1 MPKPTE
7 EAVALFH
14 APLKDY
20 PEHGPGTFRYPRPRK
35 RKGEP
40 ASPEEL
46 AAGIFEA
53 PLVGAEL
60 PRNVL
65 WPFNIRA
72 GPANTRTT
80 AVSPQFQ
87 GPAVLVEMS
96 LLLDDA
102 ADAGGGVSLFI
113 SEDGS
118 GQAQDDAT
126 LAVPTGT
133 PVFAPISYMNASLA
147 FSDAIR
153 TALDALQASANIGE
167 AIKWVYRLN
176 YIYATVGPFFLKTSI
191 RTAGAVLQ
199 GSKGAVLVSQYP
211 TLDAL
216 RASLR

>member
-1 MPKPTE
+1 MPRPDE
-7 EAVALFH
+7 PLVELFH

-53 PLVGAEL
+53 PVLGGDL

-72 GPANTRTT
+72 GPANSRTT

-87 GPAVLVEMS
+87 GPAVLVEIS
-96 LLLDDA
+96 LLVDDA
-102 ADAGGGVSLFI
+102 ADSGGGISLFI
-113 SEDGS
+113 SEDSS
-118 GQAQDDAT
+118 GQVQDDLT

-147 FSDAIR
+147 FNDAVR

-176 YIYATVGPFFLKTSI
+176 YIYSTAGPFFLKTSI
-191 RTAGAVLQ
+191 RTSGAVLQ
-199 GSKGAVLVSQYP
+199 GSKGGVLVSQYP